1 MEKVLIRKIVIII
14 SLLVIFVFIS
24 CKKEQ
29 NKINYYKK
37 MYDILIKEGK
47 IGENFIYQYTAEVF
61 PEPRG
66 EIDVSNFELKVTNIK
81 DKSSTNYLIPTI
93 MTPVFELRDMDNDGK
108 KDIFMTYYTGGMHVH
123 TYEQLVFSSRYGRLF
138 TYNAERIG
146 TNEFGKPRI
155 NYSPR
160 RYPGIHKFFKT
171 NIKNIVPQYGEK
183 FKRELNPDKYKKI
196 K

>member
-1 MEKVLIRKIVIII
+1 MYKRQNY
-14 SLLVIFVFIS
+14 SYLL
-24 CKKEQ
+24 
-29 NKINYYKK
+29 
-37 MYDILIKEGK
+37 
-47 IGENFIYQYTAEVF
+47 T
-61 PEPRG
+61 G
-66 EIDVSNFELKVTNIK
+66 EIFRSHNRKWVQNFRLFIFYKGKEML
-81 DKSSTNYLIPTI
+81 NYHPFTI
-93 MTPVFELRDMDNDGK
+93 QTPVFELRDMDNDGK